1 MRFGVSGDFFQ
12 NIIQFRLRPPI
23 PFRGGRASVEHQ
35 PRDVKGATFIFGAD
49 RVRTESFATPEVQLR
64 D

>member
-1 MRFGVSGDFFQ
+1 MGFGVSGDFFQ

-23 PFRGGRASVEHQ
+23 PFRGGRARVEDQ

-49 RVRTESFATPEVQLR
+49 RVRPESSVTGG
-64 D
+64 